1 VARRTD
7 TIRREILTTRGLV
20 AESAVQARA
29 RLDVR
34 AGLRRRV
41 RRATAVGAAAV
52 VVAVVA
58 VAVLRRA

>member
-7 TIRREILTTRGLV
+7 TIRREILTTRALV

-41 RRATAVGAAAV
+41 RRAAAVGAAAV

-58 VAVLRRA
+58 VAVLRRT